1 MTIYHKKIN
10 LNINHIDIDL
20 NKLKGD
26 KLVEY
31 SSNLG
36 YFKILDND
44 YLDSIFIDAFK
55 IPPKEVFLM
64 QANSQVSPH
73 RDYRS
78 VSCMNFY
85 VKPQGYTTNFW
96 IPKENA
102 RKIRGLRIDKS
113 DKTKYEIIE
122 LRYHRDD
129 LILADTF
136 TAKENEAYLL
146 NIGEIHSVD
155 GAKSA
160 EPRISIQFQWNMT
173 IDELIEK
180 LDL

>member
-10 LNINHIDIDL
+10 LNINYIDIDL
-20 NKLKGD
+20 NKLRGN

-31 SSNLG
+31 SSNLV
-36 YFKILDND
+36 YFKILDTD
-44 YLDSIFIDAFK
+44 YLDSIFRDAFK
-55 IPPKEVFLM
+55 IPPQEVFLM
-64 QANSQVSPH
+64 QSNSKIAPH
-73 RDYRS
+73 KDYRT

-96 IPKENA
+96 IPKENY
-102 RKIRGLRIDKS
+102 RKIRGLRIDKN
-113 DKTKYEIIE
+113 DKSKYEIIE

-136 TAKENEAYLL
+136 TAQENEAYLL
-146 NIGEIHSVD
+146 NTGEIHSVD
-155 GAKSA
+155 GDKST
-160 EPRISIQFQWNMT
+160 EPRIAIQFQWNMT

>member
-10 LNINHIDIDL
+10 LNIDYIDIDL
-20 NKLKGD
+20 NKLKGN

-36 YFKILDND
+36 YFKILDTD
-44 YLDSIFIDAFK
+44 YLDSIFRDAFK
-55 IPPKEVFLM
+55 IPPQEVFLM
-64 QANSQVSPH
+64 QANSKINPH
-73 RDYRS
+73 RDYRT

-113 DKTKYEIIE
+113 DKSNYEIIE

-136 TAKENEAYLL
+136 TAQENEAYFL
-146 NIGEIHSVD
+146 NTGEIHSVD
-155 GAKSA
+155 GDKST
-160 EPRISIQFQWNMT
+160 EPRIAIQFQWNMT
-173 IDELIEK
+173 IDELIGK

>member
-10 LNINHIDIDL
+10 LNIDYIDIDL
-20 NKLKGD
+20 NKLKGN

-31 SSNLG
+31 SSSLG
-36 YFKILDND
+36 YFKILDHD
-44 YLDSIFIDAFK
+44 YLNSIFRDAFK
-55 IPPKEVFLM
+55 IPPQEVFLM
-64 QANSQVSPH
+64 QANSKINPH
-73 RDYRS
+73 RDYRT

-85 VKPQGYTTNFW
+85 VKPQGYATNFW

-113 DKTKYEIIE
+113 DKSKYEIIE

-136 TAKENEAYLL
+136 TAQENEAYLL
-146 NIGEIHSVD
+146 NTGEIHSVD
-155 GAKSA
+155 GDKST
-160 EPRISIQFQWNMT
+160 EPRIAIQFQWNMT
-173 IDELIEK
+173 IDELIAK